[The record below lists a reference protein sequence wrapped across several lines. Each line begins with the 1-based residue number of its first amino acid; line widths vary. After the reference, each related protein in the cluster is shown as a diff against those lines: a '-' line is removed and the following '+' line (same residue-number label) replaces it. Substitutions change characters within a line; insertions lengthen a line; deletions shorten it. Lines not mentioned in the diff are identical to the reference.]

1 MLFTP
6 RHAIALAL
14 VALLC
19 CQARADLTPIG
30 TGGNFSTNFD
40 RAIATPDGSQIL
52 IAGRGTILPSP
63 PDAEPGVFSMPVASS
78 QASRFWSLAADAE
91 IPVEFLPPTGD
102 MRVSRDG
109 RRVVIAM
116 DARHVGMGD
125 GGQTIWM
132 FDRQQPA
139 GRLVTR
145 RPDGDFSADFQF
157 DSSIDSLDATGRY
170 VTFSSNASDLVPG
183 DANGRIDVF
192 LYDLDLR
199 TVRRVSVSSTGA
211 ELPAGGILS
220 SISPDGQ
227 RIVFATMSVAVPA
240 DANSYWDWYVYEVA
254 TGAVSLLSK
263 GPGGAVST
271 GAYPY
276 DQARWSDDGRY
287 IAFTYNDRQSFE
299 IDGYRAY
306 KVVYDRTSDS
316 LMSLARFIDAPI
328 NQDTSSADV
337 AQVLRIS
344 QSGRYVL
351 LNALQ
356 LVPTPYPGVPSPYG
370 GLYLHDRQIQ
380 QSVRVDMLPDGT
392 LPSLRWSDEQL
403 IGDSARV
410 FFRNGSPEL
419 GVDPEVI
426 FYDWRPPTPSNLK
439 VTVDGPRNSIDRN
452 TPARYVIHVTN
463 LGSTTLNDVVVRRY
477 HTRGV
482 PTGMQEMACYYD
494 CSLPPLAPGV
504 TANLTFDISAQP
516 AIDDGTFRI
525 QMDIRAQSVSRFDQS
540 PNDNRV
546 TISAAESSSGGG
558 GGGGGGNSG
567 GGGGGGGPID
577 TVAVML
583 LAGLAAARRRGHSGE
598 TVPFSRNGV

>member
-1 MLFTP
+1 
-6 RHAIALAL
+6 
-14 VALLC
+14 
-19 CQARADLTPIG
+19 
-30 TGGNFSTNFD
+30 
-40 RAIATPDGSQIL
+40 
-52 IAGRGTILPSP
+52 
-63 PDAEPGVFSMPVASS
+63 
-78 QASRFWSLAADAE
+78 
-91 IPVEFLPPTGD
+91 
-102 MRVSRDG
+102 
-109 RRVVIAM
+109 
-116 DARHVGMGD
+116 
-125 GGQTIWM
+125 
-132 FDRQQPA
+132 
-139 GRLVTR
+139 
-145 RPDGDFSADFQF
+145 
-157 DSSIDSLDATGRY
+157 
-170 VTFSSNASDLVPG
+170 
-183 DANGRIDVF
+183 
-192 LYDLDLR
+192 LR

-227 RIVFATMSVAVPA
+227 HIVFATMSAAVPA
-240 DANSYWDWYVYEVA
+240 DANSYWDWYIYEVA

-271 GAYPY
+271 GAYPA

-299 IDGYRAY
+299 VDGYRAY

-316 LMSLARFIDAPI
+316 LMSLARFVDAPI
-328 NQDTSSADV
+328 NQETTSADV
-337 AQVLRIS
+337 AQVLSIS

-370 GLYLHDRQIQ
+370 GLYLHDRQTQ

-410 FFRNGSPEL
+410 FFRNSSPEL

-426 FYDWRPPTPSNLK
+426 FYDWSPPTPSNLK
-439 VTVDGPRNSIDRN
+439 VTVDGPRNSVDRN

-477 HTRGV
+477 HTRGA
-482 PTGMQEMACYYD
+482 PTGMQEIPCYYD
-494 CSLPPLAPGV
+494 CSLPPLAPGA
-504 TANLTFDISAQP
+504 TANLTFDISAQS
-516 AIDDGTFRI
+516 AIGDQTYRI

-558 GGGGGGNSG
+558 GGGGGNGG

-577 TVAVML
+577 AFAAML
-583 LAGLAAARRRGHSGE
+583 LACLAAARKSG
-598 TVPFSRNGV
+598 TFLISGPASN